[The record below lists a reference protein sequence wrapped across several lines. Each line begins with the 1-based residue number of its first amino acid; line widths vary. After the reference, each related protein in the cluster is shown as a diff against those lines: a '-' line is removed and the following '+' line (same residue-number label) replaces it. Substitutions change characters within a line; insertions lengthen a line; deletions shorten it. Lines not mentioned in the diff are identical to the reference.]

1 MSRNRTWKYYV
12 FGVTVHAG
20 GRKEVTPKGSLIKI
34 NHANIALHP
43 HEILKEHGIA
53 TMNHDYTD
61 PTGRWLYV
69 HDYDYKDAV
78 KTLRKYEQ

>member
-1 MSRNRTWKYYV
+1 MSKRTRKYYL
-12 FGVTVHAG
+12 FGVQVHAG
-20 GRKEVTPKGSLIKI
+20 GRKEVSPKGSTVEI
-34 NHANIALHP
+34 NHADIALMP

-78 KTLRKYEQ
+78 KTLRKYEWA

>member
-1 MSRNRTWKYYV
+1 MSSKRTRKYYV
-12 FGVTVHAG
+12 FSVVVHAG
-20 GRKEVTPKGSLIKI
+20 GRKEVTPKGTSFEI
-34 NHANIALHP
+34 NHADITMLP
-43 HEILKEHGIA
+43 HDILKQHGIA

>member
-1 MSRNRTWKYYV
+1 M
-12 FGVTVHAG
+12 
-20 GRKEVTPKGSLIKI
+20 
-34 NHANIALHP
+34 P